1 MPKTATLPKPEKA
14 AKRSKKSDVK
24 SSAKREK
31 RDAKQGKGAAK
42 KAAKPAKKRAPQ
54 PLYVVADSGIHGKGL
69 FARRKIAKGTVLGAY
84 DGPKVYTDDEDGDHV
99 LWIEDEDGEV
109 YGIDGKNE
117 LRYVNH
123 STRANVV
130 FEGEELVAMR
140 DIAKGEELTH
150 HYGDDW
156 EDL

>member
-1 MPKTATLPKPEKA
+1 MPKTATLPKP
-14 AKRSKKSDVK
+14 AKRSKNKP
-24 SSAKREK
+24 AKGASK
-31 RDAKQGKGAAK
+31 TGKDAKKGAAK
-42 KAAKPAKKRAPQ
+42 KSTKATKTAKKRKALP
-54 PLYVVADSGIHGKGL
+54 PYVVADSGIHGKGL

-84 DGPKVYTDDEDGDHV
+84 DGPKVFTDDEDGDHV
-99 LWIEDEDGEV
+99 LWIEDDDGEV

-130 FEGEELVAMR
+130 FEGEELVALR